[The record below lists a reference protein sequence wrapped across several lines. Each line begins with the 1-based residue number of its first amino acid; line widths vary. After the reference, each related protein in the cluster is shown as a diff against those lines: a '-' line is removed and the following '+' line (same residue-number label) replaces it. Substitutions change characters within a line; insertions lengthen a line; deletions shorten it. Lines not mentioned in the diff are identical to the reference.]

1 MNTEVWSRIIKQR
14 CQNSQCGITYQR
26 KGKTKFCSTECRQGA
41 WAAGRERRAQ
51 TEKVCQNSGCAHKFT
66 GIATKKYCSDKC
78 RIINK
83 DLNRRSLTGQHRNCD
98 SCSGWYEISSVI
110 DGKRSVRRKFC
121 SARCQQISNN
131 IRAHGISV
139 TEYINLLRQQSW
151 ICGICYSE
159 FDDIF
164 EPVSEN
170 WHKRP
175 VIDHD
180 HATGAVRGILHNRCN
195 LNLGIIEKSVQ
206 ATKNCLIYLDKQS
219 EAK

>member
-1 MNTEVWSRIIKQR
+1 MSTNNWSLVSEQE
-14 CQNSQCGITYQR
+14 CQNSRCRIKYFR
-26 KGKTKFCSTECRQGA
+26 KGKTKFCNTECRKES
-41 WAAGRERRAQ
+41 WAVGRKRRAQ
-51 TEKVCQNSGCAHKFT
+51 TEKVCQNSECFQRFT
-66 GIATKKYCSDKC
+66 GISTKKYCSDKC

-98 SCSGWYEISSVI
+98 SCSAWYEISSVI

-121 SARCQQISNN
+121 SARCQEISNN
-131 IRAHGISV
+131 IRAHGITV

-151 ICGICYSE
+151 ICAICYSE

-164 EPVSEN
+164 KPVSEN
-170 WHKRP
+170 WHQRP

-195 LNLGIIEKSVQ
+195 LNLGIIERGVQ
-206 ATKNCLIYLDKQS
+206 ATKNCLIYLEKHS
-219 EAK
+219 EAV